1 MTFELLT
8 GRSLFHPEAG
18 ETWRVEDDHLAK
30 MAELTGDDFSDKVL
44 AKSRKRDE
52 YFDKTGKLLRIDQLF
67 PMSLEQ
73 AMTNYGLQ
81 AVEAA
86 SAAAFIRACL
96 HLDSE
101 ERSSASDLL
110 TIHGWKWPISAV
122 SLASQCPVE
131 I

>member
-1 MTFELLT
+1 MISPT
-8 GRSLFHPEAG
+8 RSLRSPG
-18 ETWRVEDDHLAK
+18 
-30 MAELTGDDFSDKVL
+30 
-44 AKSRKRDE
+44 DE
-52 YFDKTGKLLRIDQLF
+52 YFDKTGWHTFHHDVFYLIQYCLLFAGKLLRIDQLF
-67 PMSLEQ
+67 PMGLEQ

-110 TIHGWKWPISAV
+110 NHPWLEMTYI
-122 SLASQCPVE
+122 CC
-131 I
+131 